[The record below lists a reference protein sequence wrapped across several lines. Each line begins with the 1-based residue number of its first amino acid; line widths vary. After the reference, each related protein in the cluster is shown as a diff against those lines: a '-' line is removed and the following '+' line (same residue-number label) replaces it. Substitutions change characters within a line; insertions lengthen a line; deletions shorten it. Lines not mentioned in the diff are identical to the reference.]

1 MCELHNHLA
10 TSLLTRSVDASKQFD
25 AATQAN
31 MIAIAQEYRQVVE
44 ACYHVPTCV
53 GVTVWGVCD
62 AANQGKTLFKT
73 NCDPTDSYYAIADW
87 LKTLQ
92 K

>member
-1 MCELHNHLA
+1 LRTSAEAAPEVAITELDIEGRNP
-10 TSLLTRSVDASKQFD
+10 
-25 AATQAN
+25 
-31 MIAIAQEYRQVVE
+31 QEYMQVVE

-62 AANQGKTLFKT
+62 TTSQGKTLFK
-73 NCDPTDSYYAIADW
+73 NNFDSTDAYFAIADW